1 MYYAERRKMAYNKN
15 SRTYDDVIVKEFWRD
30 NDRFADLFNAVLFK
44 GKCVIKADELQEMD
58 TDVSGTIKVKDYK
71 ETLKRARDVVK
82 KYYNGIEFNILGLE
96 MQERVHLAMPLRTM
110 VYDALGYIKEY
121 NQIRQK
127 NVESGYKGSDKEEFL
142 SGLKYSDRF
151 HPIITIVFYYGEK
164 KWNGPTSLSDM
175 MVDMPAEIKEMFND
189 YHINLIQAGDQKT
202 YNFNNDD
209 VKALFDIIY
218 SIYNKDFEYLAQKYA
233 NKSLS
238 VDFIDMIGRIT
249 GTKNL
254 IITSDDVRKGKVV
267 KVEMWSAMKEFRE
280 GGRLEGKDQA
290 MLESI
295 KALMRKLNQSEE
307 EAMDTLDIGEEDR
320 ERYHKMLN
328 A

>member
-96 MQERVHLAMPLRTM
+96 MQEKVHLAMPLRTM

-209 VKALFDIIY
+209 V
-218 SIYNKDFEYLAQKYA
+218 
-233 NKSLS
+233 
-238 VDFIDMIGRIT
+238 
-249 GTKNL
+249 
-254 IITSDDVRKGKVV
+254 RKGKVV

>member
-1 MYYAERRKMAYNKN
+1 MAYNKN

-96 MQERVHLAMPLRTM
+96 MQEKVHLAMPLRTM

-127 NVESGYKGSDKEEFL
+127 NMESGYKGSDKEEFL

-151 HPIITIVFYYGEK
+151 HPIITIVFYYGE
-164 KWNGPTSLSDM
+164 
-175 MVDMPAEIKEMFND
+175 
-189 YHINLIQAGDQKT
+189 
-202 YNFNNDD
+202 
-209 VKALFDIIY
+209 
-218 SIYNKDFEYLAQKYA
+218 
-233 NKSLS
+233 
-238 VDFIDMIGRIT
+238 
-249 GTKNL
+249 
-254 IITSDDVRKGKVV
+254 
-267 KVEMWSAMKEFRE
+267 
-280 GGRLEGKDQA
+280 
-290 MLESI
+290 
-295 KALMRKLNQSEE
+295 
-307 EAMDTLDIGEEDR
+307 
-320 ERYHKMLN
+320 
-328 A
+328 